1 MSTKQAGRGGSR
13 FLVMAQRLTDNDAHN
28 YLGKGGI
35 SQIGNLLRNSWQS
48 VAAASEIDVEYRMFG
63 VRRFL
68 PSFAPSTL
76 NYQPSTLF
84 WFPAPYAY

>member
-35 SQIGNLLRNSWQS
+35 SKIGNLLRNSWQS
-48 VAAASEIDVEYRMFG
+48 VRG
-63 VRRFL
+63 GC
-68 PSFAPSTL
+68 
-76 NYQPSTLF
+76 
-84 WFPAPYAY
+84 